1 MLDAD
6 IREPLFDYLEER
18 YGKVRTIEEKIIRK
32 SRADVLAVIDGYI
45 IGMEIKSDSDSYTR
59 LERQIKD
66 YNVFCDYCYVV
77 VGEKHIHVDKKI
89 PDFWGI
95 ITVTNDN
102 VILDREATLC
112 PKVKLYNQLD
122 LLWRNELLNIQ
133 LKHEL
138 PKLRNVRRRDIYDR
152 LIARCGEETIKKD
165 LTQELFERDYT
176 IFDEKRTIKEKE
188 QKDAAKKNKSTATSQ
203 NKKSKRIRKKRKSII
218 SEEKKR
224 LHVTYY
230 VAPKK
235 HR

>member
-1 MLDAD
+1 M
-6 IREPLFDYLEER
+6 
-18 YGKVRTIEEKIIRK
+18 
-32 SRADVLAVIDGYI
+32 
-45 IGMEIKSDSDSYTR
+45 
-59 LERQIKD
+59 
-66 YNVFCDYCYVV
+66 
-77 VGEKHIHVDKKI
+77 
-89 PDFWGI
+89 
-95 ITVTNDN
+95 
-102 VILDREATLC
+102 

-176 IFDEKRTIKEKE
+176 IFDEKRTIKDKE
-188 QKDAAKKNKSTATSQ
+188 PKDSAKKNKSTATSQ
-203 NKKSKRIRKKRKSII
+203 NKKSKRTRKKRKSII

-224 LHVTYY
+224 LHVTNY